1 MPPRPTNGTT
11 NGTEGQLTEGQTQ
24 NRLLR
29 QIPDPVQ
36 ERRMGLETAEFGRP
50 EGAGEREEPDGR
62 PRRYLGRDAEFRSRS
77 LVIGVRHRLAETEHL
92 P

>member
-1 MPPRPTNGTT
+1 
-11 NGTEGQLTEGQTQ
+11 
-24 NRLLR
+24 
-29 QIPDPVQ
+29 
-36 ERRMGLETAEFGRP
+36 MGPETAKFGRP